1 MAFEFAPIS
10 DRIARIRE
18 KRSIFTS
25 GVGMSIN
32 SERTKI
38 YTDYYKAHENE
49 YPILKRA
56 GPWSRRGSLREFWQ
70 DRHRAQDIS

>member
-25 GVGMSIN
+25 GVGMSMN
-32 SERTKI
+32 AERTKTSI
-38 YTDYYKAHENE
+38 
-49 YPILKRA
+49 R
-56 GPWSRRGSLREFWQ
+56 S
-70 DRHRAQDIS
+70 